1 MKQITIDLDKDTIA
15 NLTKEELTLLKKIVE
30 NSLGKKLA
38 DENKLDYKKLMDY
51 FNVVFKK
58 QTRVVTD
65 KAKKNL
71 AQRLKEGY
79 EKSSIQI
86 VIDNASNDNHHIESN
101 YKYITLEFLSRPN
114 IFERYASQLHQK
126 PYLVK
131 KEIGHTNH

>member
-1 MKQITIDLDKDTIA
+1 MKLITIDLDKESITD
-15 NLTKEELTLLKKIVE
+15 LSKEELNLLKKLVD
-30 NSLGKKLA
+30 NSLSKKVA
-38 DENKLDYKKLMDY
+38 DESKLDYKKLMDY
-51 FNVVFKK
+51 FNIVFKK

-65 KAKKNL
+65 KAKSNL

-79 EKSSIQI
+79 EKSAIRI

-114 IFERYASQLHQK
+114 IFERYASQIHQK
-126 PYLVK
+126 PYSVK